1 MSVIHGEF
9 DVIVIGAGHA
19 GSEAAAAAARM
30 GANTLLLTGNL
41 DTIGQMSCNPAVGG
55 LAKGHL
61 VREVDA
67 LDGIMGRMTDK
78 AGIQFRMLNAS
89 KGPAV
94 RGPRAQ
100 ADRFKYRDEVRKEL
114 EATAN
119 LTIKQAMVEDVLLND
134 KGEAEVVVCS
144 SGWNFKGKT
153 IVVTTGTF
161 LRGLIHIGTAQH
173 NAGRAGEPAAMKLS
187 ETFERLNFKVGRLK
201 TGTPARL
208 DARTIDFSVLDEQP
222 GDATPLPF
230 SYMTDKI
237 EQEQLPCYVTY
248 TNKETHKVINANLDK
263 APMYSGQI
271 SGVGPRYC
279 PSIEDKVVRFAEKN
293 AHQIFLEPEGSDSIE
308 IYPNGISTS
317 LPIDVQIAMIRT
329 IKGLENAEILRPGY
343 AIEYDYIEPTE
354 LHHTLETKK
363 IPSLFLAGQ
372 INGTTGYEEAAAQ
385 GLMAGLNAAAKVQ
398 GKDKFVLDRA
408 DAYIGVL
415 IDDLVTKGTNEPYR
429 MFTSRAE
436 YRLLLRADNADLRL
450 TQKGMDLGCVSRERQ
465 VWFDA
470 KLKAV
475 AEADALLRELKVKV
489 SSPFG
494 QKVAELTG
502 SYKDSVSLFDVIKR
516 PQISLDMALEF
527 YPEVAAL
534 RADALEQVEIEAQ
547 YDGYISR
554 QRDDAELLRKEE
566 SFEIPVDFDYTSIAS
581 LSNEVRHKLETF
593 RPATL
598 GAAGRISGVT
608 PSALTSLYIYIKKN
622 YTESSSHAG

>member
-1 MSVIHGEF
+1 MQTHGNY
-9 DVIVIGAGHA
+9 DVIIIGAGHA
-19 GSEAAAAAARM
+19 GSEAAAASARM

-100 ADRFKYRDEVRKEL
+100 ADRFLYREAVREEL
-114 EATAN
+114 ENTPN
-119 LTIKQAMVEDVLLND
+119 LTIKQALVEDILLNEQ
-134 KGEAEVVVCS
+134 GAAETVICA
-144 SGWNFKGKT
+144 SGWAFNAKSV
-153 IVVTTGTF
+153 VVTTGTF
-161 LRGLIHIGTAQH
+161 LRGLIHIGPAKH
-173 NAGRAGEPAAMKLS
+173 NGGRAGEPAAMKLS
-187 ETFERLNFKVGRLK
+187 ETFESMNFKMGRLK

-208 DARTIDFSVLDEQP
+208 DGRTIDYSVLDEQP
-222 GDATPLPF
+222 GDDTPLPF

-237 EQEQLPCYVTY
+237 EQSQIPCYVTY
-248 TNKETHKVINANLDK
+248 TNEKTHEIIRNNLDK

-271 SGVGPRYC
+271 NSVGPRYC
-279 PSIEDKVVRFAEKN
+279 PSIEDKVVRFAEKT
-293 AHQIFLEPEGSDSIE
+293 AHQIFLEPEGRDSIE
-308 IYPNGISTS
+308 VYPNGISTS
-317 LPIDVQIAMIRT
+317 LPIDVQMQMIRS
-329 IKGLENAEILRPGY
+329 IKGLENVEILRPGY
-343 AIEYDYIEPTE
+343 AIEYDYVEPTE

-385 GLMAGLNAAAKVQ
+385 GLMAGLNAACKAL
-398 GKDKFVLDRA
+398 GKPKFVLDRA

-450 TQKGMDLGCVSRERQ
+450 TSKGIELGCVNVSREKIFNERLAALQ
-465 VWFDA
+465 EANDYIHNTKVRPSDA
-470 KLKAV
+470 FAAKIS
-475 AEADALLRELKVKV
+475 EV
-489 SSPFG
+489 SG
-494 QKVAELTG
+494 T
-502 SYKDSVSLFDVIKR
+502 YKDTQSLFDVIKR
-516 PQISLDMALEF
+516 PQVDLAMAFEY
-527 YPEVAAL
+527 YPELNNL

-547 YDGYISR
+547 YYGYIGR
-554 QRDDAELLRKEE
+554 QREDAELLRTEE
-566 SFEIPVDFDYTSIAS
+566 SFEIPVNFDYKNIKS

-622 YTESSSHAG
+622 SSESLMNE

>member
-1 MSVIHGEF
+1 MQTHGNY
-9 DVIVIGAGHA
+9 DVIIIGAGHA
-19 GSEAAAAAARM
+19 GSEAAAASARM

-100 ADRFKYRDEVRKEL
+100 ADRFLYREAVREEL
-114 EATAN
+114 ENTPN
-119 LTIKQAMVEDVLLND
+119 LTIKQALVEDILLNEQ
-134 KGEAEVVVCS
+134 GAAETVICA
-144 SGWNFKGKT
+144 SGWAFNAKSV
-153 IVVTTGTF
+153 VVTTGTF
-161 LRGLIHIGTAQH
+161 LRGLIHIGPAKH
-173 NAGRAGEPAAMKLS
+173 NGGRAGEPAAMKLS
-187 ETFERLNFKVGRLK
+187 ETFESMNFKMGRLK

-208 DARTIDFSVLDEQP
+208 DGRTIDYSVLDEQP
-222 GDATPLPF
+222 GDDSPLPF

-237 EQEQLPCYVTY
+237 EQSQIPCYVTY
-248 TNKETHKVINANLDK
+248 TNEKTHEIIRNNLDK

-271 SGVGPRYC
+271 NSVGPRYC
-279 PSIEDKVVRFAEKN
+279 PSIEDKVVRFAEKA
-293 AHQIFLEPEGSDSIE
+293 AHQIFLEPEGRDSIE
-308 IYPNGISTS
+308 VYPNGISTS
-317 LPIDVQIAMIRT
+317 LPIDVQMQMIRS
-329 IKGLENAEILRPGY
+329 IKGLENVEILRPGY
-343 AIEYDYIEPTE
+343 AIEYDYVEPTE
-354 LHHTLETKK
+354 LHHTLETKN

-385 GLMAGLNAAAKVQ
+385 GLMAGLNAACKAL
-398 GKDKFVLDRA
+398 GKPKFVLDRA

-450 TQKGMDLGCVSRERQ
+450 TSKGIELGCVNVSREKIFNERLAALQ
-465 VWFDA
+465 EANDYIHNTKVRPSDA
-470 KLKAV
+470 FAAKIS
-475 AEADALLRELKVKV
+475 EV
-489 SSPFG
+489 SG
-494 QKVAELTG
+494 T
-502 SYKDSVSLFDVIKR
+502 YKDTQSLFDVIKR
-516 PQISLDMALEF
+516 PQVDLAMAFEY
-527 YPEVAAL
+527 YPELNNL

-547 YDGYISR
+547 YYGYIGR
-554 QRDDAELLRKEE
+554 QREDAELLRTEE
-566 SFEIPVDFDYTSIAS
+566 SFEIPVNFDYKNIKS

-622 YTESSSHAG
+622 SSESLLNE